1 MVLSIRNKKSII
13 YFQDKT
19 IFMKILV
26 TGIRGQLGWDV
37 MKVLKARNIEAVG
50 VNSDDMDITDRES
63 VDRVFAREM
72 PDAVIHCAAWTAVD
86 AAEDEEAACRAVN
99 VDGTAHIAEAC
110 RRTGA
115 VMMYFS
121 TDYVFNGEGET
132 PWKPDDPTGPASVY
146 GQSKLDGENA
156 VRRILPDRHFII
168 RLQWVYGINGKNFV
182 KTMLRLS
189 ETHSRLTVVCDQ
201 IGGPSYTPDL
211 ARLACDMIVTD
222 RFGTYHAA
230 NTGFCSWYEF
240 AKAIFAE
247 AGKEV
252 EVVPVSSD
260 QYPAKAKRPHNS
272 RLDTSKLTENGF
284 DQLPSWQDALHRF
297 ILELNAQV

>member
-1 MVLSIRNKKSII
+1 
-13 YFQDKT
+13 
-19 IFMKILV
+19 MKILV
-26 TGIRGQLGWDV
+26 TGIRGQLGYDV

-50 VNSDDMDITDRES
+50 VNSDEMDITDQTC
-63 VDRVFAREM
+63 VDRVFEREM

-86 AAEDEEAACRAVN
+86 AAEDEIEACRAVN
-99 VDGTAHIAEAC
+99 VDGTEHIAKAC
-110 RRTGA
+110 SRIGA

-132 PWKPDDPTGPASVY
+132 PWKPEDPTGPASVY

-156 VRRILPDRHFII
+156 VRRILPGKHFIV

-189 ETHSRLTVVCDQ
+189 ETHDRLTVVCDQ
-201 IGGPSYTPDL
+201 IGGPSYTPDI
-211 ARLACDMIVTD
+211 AELACDMIVTD
-222 RFGTYHAA
+222 KYGTYHAA
-230 NTGFCSWYEF
+230 NTGYCSWYEF

-247 AGKEV
+247 AGRQIEV
-252 EVVPVSSD
+252 APVSSD

-272 RLDTSKLTENGF
+272 RLDTSKLSENGF
-284 DQLPSWQDALHRF
+284 RQLPPWQDALHRF
-297 ILELNAQV
+297 ILELNAQA

>member
-1 MVLSIRNKKSII
+1 
-13 YFQDKT
+13 
-19 IFMKILV
+19 MKILV

-132 PWKPDDPTGPASVY
+132 PWKPDDPTGPVSVY

-182 KTMLRLS
+182 QTMLRLS

-297 ILELNAQV
+297 ILELNAQA

>member
-1 MVLSIRNKKSII
+1 
-13 YFQDKT
+13 
-19 IFMKILV
+19 MKILV

-297 ILELNAQV
+297 ILELNAPA